1 MKRAYKLKKR
11 ANKRNFR
18 NTASK
23 THKKNLTANVIRG
36 GYRL

>member
-1 MKRAYKLKKR
+1 MTRRRIRSARKDRKI
-11 ANKRNFR
+11 FR

-23 THKKNLTANVIRG
+23 TVAANVKPVIMRG

>member
-1 MKRAYKLKKR
+1 MKRSYKLKKR

-23 THKKNLTANVIRG
+23 THKKNLTANVMRG

>member
-1 MKRAYKLKKR
+1 MKRAFKLKKR

-18 NTASK
+18 YTASK
-23 THKKNLTANVIRG
+23 THKKNLTANVMRG

>member
-18 NTASK
+18 NSASK
-23 THKKNLTANVIRG
+23 THKKNLTANVMRG